1 MNVPGIGELNRRV
14 KIYHTVSLP
23 DERLGFTKSSLKED
37 VLWGKLDPVGS
48 GIYYGSRQVESGVT
62 HRVIVRSI
70 PGRTRPQDFKGVT
83 EIFIDGTTYRLR
95 RVADLG
101 GLDRFTVLDVEEK
114 GDACSMPRRPWI
126 QGN

>member
-37 VLWGKLDPVGS
+37 VLWG
-48 GIYYGSRQVESGVT
+48 IT

-114 GDACSMPRRPWI
+114 GDACSMPRRSWL